1 MYRGWPEELGGRW
14 YPAERGRFSEEL
26 LQQLHD
32 DCPDCPMWPDAEDAS
47 KAMAADKVPKE
58 KFAMMP
64 HWLGISYWIRGRQGY
79 WDAQFTGTGA
89 QQVSNAKMVT
99 KASLQEQKA
108 CCFLYGL
115 FRNSHPL
122 PKTCLL

>member
-1 MYRGWPEELGGRW
+1 
-14 YPAERGRFSEEL
+14 
-26 LQQLHD
+26 
-32 DCPDCPMWPDAEDAS
+32 MWPDAEDAS

-89 QQVSNAKMVT
+89 QQVSNAKMVA
-99 KASLQEQKA
+99 KASLQKQKA
-108 CCFLYGL
+108 CCCFC
-115 FRNSHPL
+115 FAF
-122 PKTCLL
+122 CLL